1 MASVDTVQRTSR
13 PVRGAELFFWAW
25 RLLASAQ
32 FAIALIGFLVVAGL
46 LAVVLPQVPASI
58 RDNGAAVDAW
68 LALRQDSF
76 GPLTD
81 PLYRVGLFSVV
92 ATWWFL
98 SALVLLAV
106 SVGVYTLDRFL
117 DIWRNVTQPRQQ
129 VPDSFFERA
138 ANRAALDTPASP
150 ADESARIEAIL
161 SKRRFRVRRVEQGA
175 TTYLFADRFAWAQL
189 GNFATH
195 IALVLFLAGALVS
208 QLGGFTSALLIAEGT
223 TSPVFPVSNPQQMQ
237 VEVLDAVGLF
247 DERGAPLDYRSQ
259 IIIYQGGEE
268 VARGTTTV
276 NNPLLYGGYR
286 FHQGGYFGD
295 GAALRVLDAA
305 TGNTVYTEVL
315 ALTELSPAPAV
326 VVRDAQGVVL
336 LDDVIVPSDFIE
348 DARGELITVP
358 GSGHEFWVGLSQDG
372 AGVDALWN
380 LVVYDRDETGARFVL
395 PEGETR
401 WEGGLQWTFAEA
413 VGLPSVIAP
422 GLPGDSERT
431 LTVLSETPEGTPFL
445 TVLGAVEGRA
455 LTLFPDQPVEIDGL
469 EYRFEG
475 RREFAGIEVRRDPG
489 ANVIWAA
496 AGLLLAG
503 LMVTFYLP
511 RLRLWARVRAGE
523 TVVVS
528 LAERRGVFQ
537 AEADHLRKEL
547 GAGRIDGKRE
557 GDVND

>member
-1 MASVDTVQRTSR
+1 MASVDTAQRTSR
-13 PVRGAELFFWAW
+13 SVRGAELLFWAW

-46 LAVVLPQVPASI
+46 LAVVLPQIPASI

-68 LALRQDSF
+68 LELRQDWF
-76 GPLTD
+76 GPLTE
-81 PLYRVGLFSVV
+81 PLYRIGLFTVV

-98 SALVLLAV
+98 AALGLLAV
-106 SVGVYTLDRFL
+106 SVGVYMLDRFL
-117 DIWRNVTQPRQQ
+117 DIWRNVTQPRQH

-138 ANRAALDTPASP
+138 ANRAELDTPASP
-150 ADESARIEAIL
+150 ADGAARIEAIL
-161 SKRRFRVRRVEQGA
+161 SKRRFRVRRVEEGA

-195 IALVLFLAGALVS
+195 IALVLFLVGALLS

-223 TSPVFPVSNPQQMQ
+223 TNPVFPVSHPQQMQ

-259 IIIYQGGEE
+259 LVIYQGGEE
-268 VARGTTTV
+268 VARGTATV
-276 NNPLLYGGYR
+276 NGPLLYGGYR
-286 FHQGGYFGD
+286 FHQAGYFGD
-295 GAALRVLDAA
+295 GVALRVLDAA

-315 ALTELSPAPAV
+315 ALTDLAPAPAV
-326 VVRDAQGVVL
+326 IVRDAQGAVL

-348 DARGELITVP
+348 DASGTLITVP
-358 GSGHEFWVGLSQDG
+358 GSGREFWVGLSQ
-372 AGVDALWN
+372 ASESAWN
-380 LVVYDRDETGARFVL
+380 LVVYDRDETGARFIL

-401 WEGGLQWTFAEA
+401 REGGLQWTFVAA
-413 VGLPSVIAP
+413 AGLPSVVAP
-422 GLPGDSERT
+422 GIPGDSERT

-445 TVLGAVEGRA
+445 TVLGAVDGRA

-489 ANVIWAA
+489 ANFIWVA

-523 TVVVS
+523 TVVAS
-528 LAERRGVFQ
+528 LAERRGVFRE
-537 AEADHLRKEL
+537 EADHLRTEL
-547 GAGRIDGKRE
+547 GAARIDGKRK
-557 GDVND
+557 GDMNG

>member
-1 MASVDTVQRTSR
+1 MASIDTARRTSR
-13 PVRGAELFFWAW
+13 PTRGAELFLWAW

-46 LAVVLPQVPASI
+46 LAVMLPQIPASI

-68 LALRQDSF
+68 LELRQDSF
-76 GPLTD
+76 GPLTE

-92 ATWWFL
+92 VAWWFL
-98 SALVLLAV
+98 ASLALLAV
-106 SVGVYTLDRFL
+106 SVGVYTVDRFY

-129 VPDSFFERA
+129 VPDSFFDRA
-138 ANRAALDTPASP
+138 ANRAALETLAAP
-150 ADESARIEAIL
+150 ADGAAQIEAIL
-161 SKRRFRVRRVEQGA
+161 RKRRFRVRRVEQGA

-195 IALVLFLAGALVS
+195 IALVLFLAGALLS

-223 TSPVFPVSNPQQMQ
+223 TSPVFAVSHPQQMQ
-237 VEVLDAVGLF
+237 VEVLDAVGVF
-247 DERGAPLDYRSQ
+247 DGAGSPLDYRSQ
-259 IIIYQGGEE
+259 IVIYQGGEE

-276 NNPLLYGGYR
+276 NDPLLYGGYR
-286 FHQGGYFGD
+286 FHQAGYFGD
-295 GAALRVLDAA
+295 GVALRVLDTA

-315 ALTELSPAPAV
+315 ALTDLSPAPAV
-326 VVRDAQGVVL
+326 VVRDAEGVVL

-348 DARGELITVP
+348 DARGALIVVP
-358 GSGHEFWVGLSQDG
+358 GSGREFWVGVAEDG
-372 AGVDALWN
+372 GGVDVSWS

-401 WEGGLQWTFAEA
+401 REDGLQWTFSEA
-413 VGLPSVIAP
+413 VGLPSLVAP

-431 LTVLSETPEGTPFL
+431 LTVLSETPEGMPFL

-455 LTLFPDQPVEIDGL
+455 LILFPDQPVEIDGL

-489 ANVIWAA
+489 ANVIWVA

-523 TVVVS
+523 TVVAS

-547 GAGRIDGKRE
+547 KAARIDGKRE
-557 GDVND
+557 GDMND